1 MKPFIWNAQ
10 FLKARHLIFIFLI
23 LAVLMVSSAL
33 IELKQSKRELLDL
46 MTEQAHTLLESVIT
60 SSRNTLM
67 TNWMMEDLIDERLL
81 NNASIIR
88 NWYEKGQI
96 NQSLLSTLAEQ
107 NNLYRINI
115 FSADGR
121 KIYSSHPQLHEVET
135 TEAEAILQPIFKGEA
150 DTLFIGLREAR
161 YQPGYR
167 LAVAVAARDRSAIVV
182 NMDAAQLLEFR
193 KKIGFGSLLRN
204 LSQNPGILYV
214 ALQDTSGILA
224 ASGNV
229 EELERIQGSDF
240 LSSSLY
246 DSLFSVRT
254 IDFQKQQVF
263 EAVHP
268 FHFDDE
274 IIGLFRLGIS
284 LTPLQLIKDRIYR
297 RIFFISMILLA
308 VGFILFTLLIIN
320 QNLEITRRQYQVVET
335 YSRNIIQN
343 VSDAIIVYDQD
354 FVIKVFNRSAEILLG
369 SSESSVVGK
378 KLNTLFNI
386 PEWTNLLQTEFS
398 LQEMALPIRGS
409 LKQLLISKT
418 SYQDEQNRETTIL
431 VLRDLTEQKRLE
443 DQIQRQERLTA
454 LGQLASEV
462 AHEIRNPLN
471 AIGTVVQQLDRDF
484 QPTHQQ
490 EEYHQLAQLVY
501 QEVKR
506 INATIEN
513 FLKFARPQPL
523 KPIEFDL
530 NEFIREIES
539 QYRPVFKEKNILY
552 HFEMTDQIR
561 VKWDRDKMKQVFQ
574 NLIQNA
580 VEAVKSAGKIQIN
593 VKKRTDGFIE
603 MTIEDNGPGIPADI
617 QQKIF
622 NLYFTTKTS
631 GTGIGLSIVQQI
643 IDQHQGLISFE
654 SQAGKGTRFFLRLP
668 QRADG

>member
-33 IELKQSKRELLDL
+33 IELKQSKKELLDL

-88 NWYEKGQI
+88 NWYEQGQI
-96 NQSLLSTLAEQ
+96 NQSLLSTLTEQ

-121 KIYSSHPQLHEVET
+121 KVYSSHPRVHEIET
-135 TEAEAILQPIFKGEA
+135 TDAEDILQPIFKGEV

-167 LAVAVAARDRSAIVV
+167 LAVALAARDRSAIVV

-204 LSQNPGILYV
+204 LSENPGILYV

-240 LSSSLY
+240 LSASLY

-284 LTPLQLIKDRIYR
+284 LTPLQLIKDRIHR

-308 VGFILFTLLIIN
+308 IGFILFTLLIIN

-354 FVIKVFNRSAEILLG
+354 FVIKVFNRSAENLLG
-369 SSESSVVGK
+369 SRESSVVGK
-378 KLNTLFNI
+378 KLNTLFDF
-386 PEWTNLLQTEFS
+386 PEWNNLLQTKFS
-398 LQEMALPIRGS
+398 LQEVALPIHGS

-418 SYQDEQNRETTIL
+418 NYQDEQNRETTIL

-501 QEVKR
+501 REVKR

-523 KPIEFDL
+523 KPVEFDL

-539 QYRPVFKEKNILY
+539 QYRPVFKEKNILCI
-552 HFEMTDQIR
+552 FEMTDQIR

-580 VEAVKSAGKIQIN
+580 VEAVKSPGKILLT
-593 VKKRTDGFIE
+593 VKKGTGDFIE
-603 MTIEDNGPGIPADI
+603 MTVEDNGFGIPADI

-622 NLYFTTKTS
+622 NLYFTTKAS

-654 SQAGKGTRFFLRLP
+654 SQAGKGTRFFLHIP
-668 QRADG
+668 QHING

>member
-1 MKPFIWNAQ
+1 MKSFIWNAQ

-23 LAVLMVSSAL
+23 LAILMVSSAL

-96 NQSLLSTLAEQ
+96 NQSLLSTLAAQ
-107 NNLYRINI
+107 NNLHRINI

-121 KIYSSHPQLHEVET
+121 KIYSSHPQIHEVET
-135 TEAEAILQPIFKGEA
+135 TDAEDILRPIFKGEV

-161 YQPGYR
+161 YQQGYR
-167 LAVAVAARDRSAIVV
+167 LAVALAARNRHAIVV

-204 LSQNPGILYV
+204 LSENPGILYV

-229 EELERIQGSDF
+229 EELERIQSSDF
-240 LSSSLY
+240 LSASLY

-297 RIFFISMILLA
+297 RIFFISIILLA

-354 FVIKVFNRSAEILLG
+354 FVIKVFNRSAENLLG

-378 KLNTLFNI
+378 KLNTLFDTL
-386 PEWTNLLQTEFS
+386 EWNNLLQTKFS
-398 LQEMALPIRGS
+398 LQEVALPIQGS
-409 LKQLLISKT
+409 LKQLLISKAN
-418 SYQDEQNRETTIL
+418 YRDEQNRETTIL

-443 DQIQRQERLTA
+443 NQIQRQERLTA

-471 AIGTVVQQLDRDF
+471 AIGTIIQQLDRDF

-490 EEYHQLAQLVY
+490 EEYHQFAQLVY
-501 QEVKR
+501 REVKR

-523 KPIEFDL
+523 KLVEFDL
-530 NEFIREIES
+530 NDFIRDIES

-552 HFEMTDQIR
+552 IFEIADQIR
-561 VKWDRDKMKQVFQ
+561 VRWDRDKMKQVFQ

-580 VEAVKSAGKIQIN
+580 VDAMKSHGKILLTI
-593 VKKRTDGFIE
+593 KKRTDGFIE
-603 MTIEDNGPGIPADI
+603 MTIEDNGPGIPPDI

-622 NLYFTTKTS
+622 NLYFTTKVS

-654 SQAGKGTRFFLRLP
+654 SQMGKGTRFLLRIP
-668 QRADG
+668 QHING

>member
-1 MKPFIWNAQ
+1 MKSFIWNAQ

-23 LAVLMVSSAL
+23 LAILMVSSAL

-96 NQSLLSTLAEQ
+96 NQSLLSTLAAQ
-107 NNLYRINI
+107 NNLHRINI

-121 KIYSSHPQLHEVET
+121 KIYSSHPQIHEVET
-135 TEAEAILQPIFKGEA
+135 TDAEDILRPIFKGEV

-161 YQPGYR
+161 YQQGYR
-167 LAVAVAARDRSAIVV
+167 LAVALAARNRHAIVV

-204 LSQNPGILYV
+204 LSENPGILYV

-229 EELERIQGSDF
+229 EELERIQSSDF
-240 LSSSLY
+240 LSASLY

-297 RIFFISMILLA
+297 RIFFISIILLA

-354 FVIKVFNRSAEILLG
+354 FVIKVFNRSAENLLG

-378 KLNTLFNI
+378 KLNTLFDTL
-386 PEWTNLLQTEFS
+386 EWNNLLQTKFS
-398 LQEMALPIRGS
+398 LQEVALTIQGS
-409 LKQLLISKT
+409 LKQLLISKAN
-418 SYQDEQNRETTIL
+418 YRDEQNRETTIL

-443 DQIQRQERLTA
+443 NQIQRQERLTA

-471 AIGTVVQQLDRDF
+471 AIGTIIQQLDRDF

-490 EEYHQLAQLVY
+490 EEYHQFAQLVY
-501 QEVKR
+501 REVKR

-523 KPIEFDL
+523 KLVEFDL
-530 NEFIREIES
+530 NDFIRDIES

-552 HFEMTDQIR
+552 IFEIADQIR
-561 VKWDRDKMKQVFQ
+561 VRWDRDKMKQVFQ

-580 VEAVKSAGKIQIN
+580 VDAMKSHGKILLTI
-593 VKKRTDGFIE
+593 KKRTDGFIE
-603 MTIEDNGPGIPADI
+603 MTIEDNGPGIPPDI

-622 NLYFTTKTS
+622 NLYFTTKVS

-654 SQAGKGTRFFLRLP
+654 SQMGKGTRFLLRIP
-668 QRADG
+668 QHING

>member
-23 LAVLMVSSAL
+23 LAILMVSSAL

-96 NQSLLSTLAEQ
+96 NQSLLSTLAAQ
-107 NNLYRINI
+107 NNLHRINI

-121 KIYSSHPQLHEVET
+121 KIYSSHPQVHEVET
-135 TEAEAILQPIFKGEA
+135 TDAEDMLRPIFKGEV

-161 YQPGYR
+161 YQQGYR
-167 LAVAVAARDRSAIVV
+167 LAVALAARDRHAIVV

-204 LSQNPGILYV
+204 LSENPGILYV

-229 EELERIQGSDF
+229 EELERIQSSDF
-240 LSSSLY
+240 LSASLY

-297 RIFFISMILLA
+297 RIFFISIILLA

-354 FVIKVFNRSAEILLG
+354 FVIKVFNRSAENLLG

-378 KLNTLFNI
+378 KLNTLFDGL
-386 PEWTNLLQTEFS
+386 EWNNLLQTKFS
-398 LQEMALPIRGS
+398 LQEVALPIQGS
-409 LKQLLISKT
+409 LKQMLISKAN
-418 SYQDEQNRETTIL
+418 YRDEQNRETTIL

-443 DQIQRQERLTA
+443 SQIQRQERLTA

-471 AIGTVVQQLDRDF
+471 AIGTIIQQLDRDF

-490 EEYHQLAQLVY
+490 EEYHQFAQLVY
-501 QEVKR
+501 REVKR

-523 KPIEFDL
+523 KPVEFDL
-530 NEFIREIES
+530 NDFIRDIES

-552 HFEMTDQIR
+552 IFEIADQIR
-561 VKWDRDKMKQVFQ
+561 VRWDRDKMKQVFQ

-580 VEAVKSAGKIQIN
+580 VDAMKSHGKILLTI
-593 VKKRTDGFIE
+593 KKRADGFIE
-603 MTIEDNGPGIPADI
+603 MTIEDNGPGIPPDI

-622 NLYFTTKTS
+622 NLYFTTKVS

-654 SQAGKGTRFFLRLP
+654 SQMGKGTRFLLRIP
-668 QRADG
+668 QHING